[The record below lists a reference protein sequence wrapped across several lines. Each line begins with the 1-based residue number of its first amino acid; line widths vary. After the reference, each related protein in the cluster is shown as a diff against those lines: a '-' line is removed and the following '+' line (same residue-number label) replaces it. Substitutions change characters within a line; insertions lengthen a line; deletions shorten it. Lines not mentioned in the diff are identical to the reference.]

1 MTNFSPLYI
10 SFPRRKG
17 LFRMPLTGAGVRFL
31 LSFCVP
37 LVLSVIGGLGT
48 WLIVTEFRWSNFY
61 LGTDYA
67 LAGISAGLLNF
78 LDMLDAKELSEVTWK
93 ILWTVGYL
101 AITLGIYM
109 LLLCMHQNIEKRQS
123 IADEE
128 HVRKKDAALKAG
140 NPAPER
146 PDVGKKLGMLGN
158 IVGLGPSFLFAW
170 LKLKGS
176 L

>member
-1 MTNFSPLYI
+1 M
-10 SFPRRKG
+10 
-17 LFRMPLTGAGVRFL
+17 LTGAGVRFL
-31 LSFCVP
+31 LSFAVP
-37 LVLSVIGGLGT
+37 LVLSLIGGLGT

-78 LDMLDAKELSEVTWK
+78 LDMLDAKEVSEVTAK

-109 LLLCMHQNIEKRQS
+109 VVLVIHQNIEKRQRT
-123 IADEE
+123 ADEE
-128 HVRKKDAALKAG
+128 HVRKKDAAARIG
-140 NPAPER
+140 HPTPAR
-146 PDVGKKLGMLGN
+146 PDVGKWMGMLGN
-158 IVGLGPSFLFAW
+158 FVGLGPSFLFAW